1 LKVAVSRR
9 WTQRTPVKFLSETP
23 VKIPAGGTVRVKLD
37 APARAFNGRLQLE
50 LSEPPP
56 GIAIKSVT
64 PIRDGA
70 ELVLSGDAKKV
81 KPGLQGNLIVNAFA
95 PRTETTGKAKGQRRA
110 SLGTLPAI
118 PFEVV
123 AAE

>member
-1 LKVAVSRR
+1 
-9 WTQRTPVKFLSETP
+9 

-37 APARAFNGRLQLE
+37 APARAVNDRLQLE
-50 LSEPPP
+50 LSEPPE
-56 GIAIKSVT
+56 GISIKSISPT
-64 PIRDGA
+64 PNGTEIVFA
-70 ELVLSGDAKKV
+70 SDARKV

-95 PRTETTGKAKGQRRA
+95 PRTEAAGKGKGPVNQRRA